1 MTEPLSSSNVRHEK
15 DRHEKGRGIYNF
27 RCYFCHG
34 YSGDAKTLAAT
45 YLTPR
50 PRSFIATGIADLSR
64 EAMIT
69 AVTEG
74 RAGTA
79 MQGFANT
86 ITAED
91 IELVVDFVREEF
103 MRNKAANTAYHTP
116 ENGWPNHRQY
126 APAFPFA
133 LGELAIDQPAAQ
145 LTPEQLLGRRIFMQS
160 CVTCHDRGRVE
171 DEGAIWDPRPV
182 SYPRNQ
188 YSHRQDE
195 TPTAGEN
202 GGLSPGRGDDA
213 KTDTVSSA
221 SPYARHETPP
231 VLQNPTA
238 AETEGEALFQKNCA
252 FCHAPDGTGKNWI
265 GSFLEPHPRNL
276 TDPENMRDM
285 SAERLR
291 EVIRNGLPNT
301 TMSAWKSVL
310 NEAQIDSLVAYIHK
324 AFHPLKGIDVQR
336 LDSGTAK

>member
-1 MTEPLSSSNVRHEK
+1 
-15 DRHEKGRGIYNF
+15 
-27 RCYFCHG
+27 
-34 YSGDAKTLAAT
+34 
-45 YLTPR
+45 
-50 PRSFIATGIADLSR
+50 
-64 EAMIT
+64 MI
-69 AVTEG
+69 VTVTQG

-86 ITAED
+86 INAED
-91 IELVVDFVREEF
+91 ISLVVDFVREEF
-103 MRNKAANTAYHTP
+103 MRNKALNTSYHTI
-116 ENGWPNHRQY
+116 ENGWPNHQQY

-133 LGELAIDQPAAQ
+133 MGELAMDQPVDQ
-145 LTPEQLLGRRIFMQS
+145 LTAQQLLGRRIFMQS

-171 DEGAIWDPRPV
+171 DEGVIWDPRPV

-195 TPTAGEN
+195 SKINAAPDSISG
-202 GGLSPGRGDDA
+202 
-213 KTDTVSSA
+213 A

-238 AETEGEALFQKNCA
+238 QEKEGEALFQKNCA

-276 TDPENMRDM
+276 TDPDNMREMTAD
-285 SAERLR
+285 RLR
-291 EVIRNGLPNT
+291 EVIREGLPGT

-310 NEAQIDSLVAYIHK
+310 SVSQIDSIVVYINK
-324 AFHPLKGIDVQR
+324 AFHPLK
-336 LDSGTAK
+336 